1 MTKSEHEIQ
10 TPETLQEAM
19 TYFSDEEWCIAYL
32 VAMRWPKGVTCP
44 TCGSDKVHYL
54 ATQRRW
60 KCKTKHAR
68 QQFSIKVGTVMED
81 SPIPLKKWLPAMWM
95 LANCKN
101 GISSYEL
108 HRALKVTQKTA
119 WFMFHRIRL
128 AMQDNT
134 PEKLSGQVEA
144 DETYIGGAARFMH
157 KNVRDRKIKG
167 QTGGVGKTVVMGLLE
182 RGKGNK
188 KSRVQATVIKKTD
201 KRHMPK
207 EVRARIEKG
216 SELHTDE
223 HGGYRGM
230 DDEYTHE
237 VIRHAADEYV
247 RGHVTTNRI
256 ENFWTLLKRTIKG
269 SYVSVEPFHLHR
281 YLDEQA
287 FRFNERGG
295 KDPDRFVHVASSVAI
310 KRLTYQELTGQA
322 GLEPSTA

>member
-1 MTKSEHEIQ
+1 MTQQ
-10 TPETLQEAM
+10 TETIYTPQTLQEAIV
-19 TYFSDEEWCIAYL
+19 YFSDEDRCIAYL
-32 VAMRWPKGVTCP
+32 VNMRWPQGVTCP
-44 TCGSDKVHYL
+44 TCGSDKLYYL

-68 QQFSIKVGTVMED
+68 QQFSVKVGTVMED
-81 SPIPLKKWLPAMWM
+81 SPISLTKWLPAMWM

-128 AMQDNT
+128 AMQDDT

-144 DETYIGGAARFMH
+144 DETLIGGKARFMH
-157 KNVRDRKIKG
+157 KSRKEKTL
-167 QTGGVGKTVVMGLLE
+167 QGGRGSAGKTIVMGLLE
-182 RGKGNK
+182 RGKGKK
-188 KSRVQATVIKKTD
+188 KSRVQTAVVKNTD
-201 KRHMPK
+201 RTTLHQ
-207 EVRARIEKG
+207 EVRQRLETG

-223 HGGYRGM
+223 HSGYVGLE
-230 DDEYTHE
+230 DEYTHE
-237 VIRHAADEYV
+237 VISHAANEYV

-295 KDPDRFVHVASSVAI
+295 KDPDRFAHVAISVAG
-310 KRLTYQELTGQA
+310 KRLTYQKLTG
-322 GLEPSTA
+322 EPTPA